1 MDPTSLTLWAG
12 QGGAGLLMASEACLW
27 QQGHAVVAVA
37 SVHHHQLIME
47 RDSGERWQS
56 HTTWPHHPADLGG
69 VDPGNDQL
77 LQQGVTP
84 THCLSVSGMV
94 GADVRALQV
103 SNDLEFGDVRTD

>member
-12 QGGAGLLMASEACLW
+12 QGGAGLLMAAEACLSLS
-27 QQGHAVVAVA
+27 AATVVAVA

-47 RDSGERWQS
+47 RDGGERWQG
-56 HTTWPHHPADLGG
+56 HTTCPHHPADLGG

-84 THCLSVSGMV
+84 THCLSVPGMV
-94 GADVRALQV
+94 GADVL
-103 SNDLEFGDVRTD
+103 SNSAM